1 MNKNTKR
8 RQDTM
13 HTAKITRKDLKVHFK
28 DFSTVMEPANLGI
41 ADNIDLLPVVRLLSA
56 VNIEQQVRELTA

>member
-1 MNKNTKR
+1 
-8 RQDTM
+8 M